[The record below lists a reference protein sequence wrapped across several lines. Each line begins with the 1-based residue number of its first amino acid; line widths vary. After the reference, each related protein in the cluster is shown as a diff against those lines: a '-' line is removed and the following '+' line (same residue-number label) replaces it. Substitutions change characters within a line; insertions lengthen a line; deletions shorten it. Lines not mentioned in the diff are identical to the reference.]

1 MDLGFGAQTQKIMN
15 KKLLNYIQI
24 ALTLALIVFIFL
36 KAGEF
41 FEKVD
46 WNAIASNWPSV
57 IIAGVIFTLG
67 YVFMAQHW
75 AFVCRIITTKTGKKQ
90 WLAFFASQPYKYLP
104 TSIFTFSSRATFAK
118 RLGMDFRQSTE
129 AQVLENINLIGTAI
143 IIGFLFLLLQYNFLY
158 ALALTVL
165 AGLIGLAV
173 WTKDTVTIPK
183 LKVTI
188 DLKKWLVSLSI
199 VSAGWL
205 IMGLGFFILVVGLE
219 NRIEP
224 VLPIAANSLATGFG
238 IMAVFAPGGIGV
250 RELIFSYLSFASGTI
265 LTWRLT
271 TFVVDILVGVWAGWT
286 ISRQK

>member
-1 MDLGFGAQTQKIMN
+1 MS

-24 ALTLALIVFIFL
+24 ALTIALIVFIFL

-46 WNAIASNWPSV
+46 WNAIANNWPSV
-57 IIAGVIFTLG
+57 IVAGAVFALG

-75 AFVCRIITTKTGKKQ
+75 AFVCRIITPKTGKKQ

-143 IIGFLFLLLQYNFLY
+143 IIGFLFLLMQYNFLY
-158 ALALTVL
+158 ALVAIAA
-165 AGLIGLAV
+165 AGLLCATIGAKG
-173 WTKDTVTIPK
+173 TITVPK

-188 DLKKWLVSLSI
+188 DLKKWLFSLAI

-205 IMGLGFFILVVGLE
+205 IMGLGFFILVIGLE
-219 NRIEP
+219 GRIEP
-224 VLPIAANSLATGFG
+224 VLSIAANSLATGFG
-238 IMAVFAPGGIGV
+238 ITAVFAPGGIGV

-271 TFVVDILVGVWAGWT
+271 TFVVDILVGIWAGWT